1 MLIFCYFLVIL
12 PSEESELGDMSQK
25 KNPLVFLDV
34 SIDGD
39 PVERIVIE
47 VTAKT
52 ETYSYV
58 RSEIFLTIS
67 FM

>member
-1 MLIFCYFLVIL
+1 MLIIDYVIQIH
-12 PSEESELGDMSQK
+12 PSVVSFGDGDMSAK

-47 VTAKT
+47 V
-52 ETYSYV
+52 S
-58 RSEIFLTIS
+58 
-67 FM
+67 